1 MVILFFVYEKYGFVK
16 IKFQKLLVFE
26 KYEKKVFFEK
36 LGHSAKPDWIVEVT
50 EYFFSGFFPKIE
62 LSTSL
67 CLKNRNFDYGHL
79 TCFEAYSNVINAFL
93 MIITLL

>member
-26 KYEKKVFFEK
+26 KYEKKVFFER
-36 LGHSAKPDWIVEVT
+36 LGLSAKGYRI
-50 EYFFSGFFPKIE
+50 FFSGFFPKIE

-67 CLKNRNFDYGHL
+67 CLKNRNFDNGHF

>member
-1 MVILFFVYEKYGFVK
+1 MVILFFIYEKYGFVK

-26 KYEKKVFFEK
+26 KYEKKVFFER
-36 LGHSAKPDWIVEVT
+36 LGLSGKPDCRGNRI
-50 EYFFSGFFPKIE
+50 FFSGFFPKIE